1 MFPLFGFNQV
11 KTDKPLTICIIKPD
25 MIAQGKK
32 DEIIEKIKQKGY
44 EIVEQKDV
52 KFTEEMARSFY
63 KHQENS
69 VSLIYLFIF
78 NILYDS
84 ITNQFKQTFQ
94 SLNFKIS

>member
-1 MFPLFGFNQV
+1 V

-32 DEIIEKIKQKGY
+32 NEIIEKIKQKGY

-52 KFTEEMARSFY
+52 KFTEEMARNFY

-69 VSLIYLFIF
+69 VNRILIT
-78 NILYDS
+78 DS
-84 ITNQFKQTFQ
+84 NLTRN
-94 SLNFKIS
+94 N